1 MYRISSRP
9 SPGPLKWALWLALAV
24 GGLFTPVFLAAQDDD
39 PSPHSDAWLIPEV
52 TSIQPGAPFT
62 VAVRFQM
69 DPGWHNY
76 WRNAGDSGLPTTIE
90 WDLPDGFHA
99 GEIQWPYPE
108 RIVAYPLVDYGYSD
122 EVALLVEIT
131 PPADLDIGA
140 MEKLS
145 AHVDWLI
152 CERICLPAYA
162 DIEVAV
168 PVSREDPEADSAWT
182 ELFRQTRD
190 RLPRTVAAWE
200 LTAEVTEGGYRLH
213 GEAGSDA
220 PPVPQRVYFFAAE
233 KSVLAHAQPQE
244 LTVEEG
250 GFALDLV
257 ASPYALQ
264 PSTPLRG
271 VLLAEDDRSWAR
283 ESDAVAMAV
292 DVPVQGA
299 PDPLPDTSAAQSPD
313 AETGNRDGPAQ
324 SPQGGFTLA
333 VALLF
338 AFFGGILLN
347 LMPCVFPVLSLKILG
362 AAGQGGA
369 DRRSIR
375 NQGLLFGLGVILSFL
390 GLAAALI
397 GLRAGG
403 SQLGWGFQLQSPI
416 FVGVMAALFFAIGL
430 NLMGVFEVGAALTR
444 LGSRPGRPSGY
455 GESLASGVLA
465 TVIATPCTAPFMG
478 AALGFALTRS
488 IPETLLIFGFLG
500 LGMALPFA
508 VLSMAPGL
516 LERLPK
522 PGSWMETMR
531 QVLSFPMFAT
541 VIWLVWV
548 YGQQTGVGGAT
559 YLLTAL
565 LLITAAGW
573 MVGRW
578 SRTDLRSGVVARVV
592 SLVALALAA
601 GAVARGSGQQ
611 PPLLTVQEDWQTFAP
626 QEVSAAQ
633 ESGRAVFVDFT
644 AAWCLTCQ
652 VNERLVLST
661 ERVMDAFRASQVAL
675 LKADWTRQDP
685 LITAALEALG
695 RSGVPVYALYP
706 GRPGADPHI
715 LPALLTQEIVLDALA
730 EVISPSSRGALS
742 SSPNP

>member
-1 MYRISSRP
+1 
-9 SPGPLKWALWLALAV
+9 
-24 GGLFTPVFLAAQDDD
+24 
-39 PSPHSDAWLIPEV
+39 
-52 TSIQPGAPFT
+52 
-62 VAVRFQM
+62 M

-76 WRNAGDSGLPTTIE
+76 WRNAGDSGLPTAIE

-131 PPADLDIGA
+131 PPANLAIGA
-140 MEKLS
+140 TEELS
-145 AHVDWLI
+145 ARVDWLI

-162 DIEVAV
+162 DLEVTV
-168 PVSREDPEADSAWT
+168 PVADQDPEADSAWR
-182 ELFRQTRD
+182 ELFRRTRE
-190 RLPRTVAAWE
+190 RLPRTVEGWE
-200 LTAEVTEGGYRLH
+200 LTAEVIEGGYRIH

-250 GFALDLV
+250 GFTLDLA

-264 PSTPLRG
+264 PTTPLRG
-271 VLLAEDDRSWAR
+271 VLLAEDERSWDR
-283 ESDAVAMAV
+283 DRDVVAMAV
-292 DVPVQGA
+292 EVPVQGA
-299 PDPLPDTSAAQSPD
+299 PEPLPDTAAAQGAD
-313 AETGNRDGPAQ
+313 AGIGSRSAVAPRAPGNP
-324 SPQGGFTLA
+324 TVA

-338 AFFGGILLN
+338 AFFGGVLLN
-347 LMPCVFPVLSLKILG
+347 LMPCVFPVLSLKVLG
-362 AAGQGGA
+362 AAGKGGE

-375 NQGLLFGLGVILSFL
+375 NQGLLFGLGVVLSFL
-390 GLAAALI
+390 GLGAALI

-403 SQLGWGFQLQSPI
+403 SHLGWGFQLQSPI

-430 NLMGVFEVGAALTR
+430 NLIGVFEVGAALTR
-444 LGSRPGRPSGY
+444 LGSRPGKTPGY

-488 IPETLLIFGFLG
+488 TPETLLIFGFLG

-516 LERLPK
+516 LERLPR
-522 PGSWMETMR
+522 PGPWMETMR
-531 QVLSFPMFAT
+531 QILSFPMFAT

-565 LLITAAGW
+565 LLVSAAGW

-578 SRTDLRSGVVARVV
+578 HRTDLRSGVVARAV
-592 SLVALALAA
+592 SLVVLALAA
-601 GAVARGSGQQ
+601 GAVARGSSQE
-611 PPLLTVQEDWQTFAP
+611 PPLLTIQEEWRPFAP
-626 QEVSAAQ
+626 QEVSSAQ
-633 ESGRAVFVDFT
+633 ETGQAVFVDFT

-661 ERVMDAFRASQVAL
+661 GRVMDAFRASDVAL

-685 LITAALEALG
+685 VITAALEALG

-706 GRPGADPHI
+706 GRPGANPHI
-715 LPALLTQEIVLDALA
+715 LPPLLTQEIVLDALA
-730 EVISPSSRGALS
+730 EVVSPPGTGTLS